1 MLAPQFDTPV
11 TLEPSISALRLALA
25 MAITSLAPQACEAHI
40 YFFRNGFNI
49 KSKNFLVKHQVTSD
63 NR

>member
-11 TLEPSISALRLALA
+11 TLEPSISALRLAL
-25 MAITSLAPQACEAHI
+25 AITSLAPQACEAHI

>member
-1 MLAPQFDTPV
+1 M
-11 TLEPSISALRLALA
+11 A
-25 MAITSLAPQACEAHI
+25 MAMAMAMVMVMVMVIISLAPQACEAHI

-49 KSKNFLVKHQVTSD
+49 KSKNFPVKHQVTSD